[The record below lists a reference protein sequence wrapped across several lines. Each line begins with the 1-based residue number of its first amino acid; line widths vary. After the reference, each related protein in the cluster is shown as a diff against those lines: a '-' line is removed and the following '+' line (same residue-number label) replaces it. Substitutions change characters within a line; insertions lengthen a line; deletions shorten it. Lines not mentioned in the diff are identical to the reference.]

1 MLLICVGQYHVS
13 YFEWCKAFA
22 TVSAGSSLE
31 IMRSLLSYGE
41 KSRLV

>member
-1 MLLICVGQYHVS
+1 MS
-13 YFEWCKAFA
+13 YFDCCKAFE

-31 IMRSLLSYGE
+31 IMGSLLSYRE